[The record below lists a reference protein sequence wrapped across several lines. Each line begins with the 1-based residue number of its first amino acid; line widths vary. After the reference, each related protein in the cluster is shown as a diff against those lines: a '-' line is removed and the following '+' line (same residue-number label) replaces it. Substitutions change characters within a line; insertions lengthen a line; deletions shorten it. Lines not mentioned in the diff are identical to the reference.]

1 MSARTVKEGLSGL
14 LIGLFLKGVICIDF
28 AHFCKGI
35 YGTVE
40 GVANQDSFVVE
51 VFKAAGS
58 SYAFTKKGAYSA
70 SNYGAK
76 LFNGGKPLSKK
87 HRDSFPNPINTTGL
101 VKFLSEHIKKASV
114 RTVMNYFTIPTD
126 ADINIPALTK
136 ALADQLQIIIHEP
149 NSDDDIIA
157 TNYQQYLSQPET
169 DESSFH
175 KPLCDGDAFWVETAP
190 ADRRHVV
197 DFYEH
202 FTHIWKLLNFGKVPW
217 TGRRLIC
224 INEDSITPCAMQLSI
239 DIPDTA
245 PNGRA
250 VLSVEFDA
258 RGDEDTFE
266 SQWVMVDKNN
276 KECYPNYSSPF
287 NITIVVE
294 NKTFKRSGGN

>member
-1 MSARTVKEGLSGL
+1 MKKGLSGL

-28 AHFCKGI
+28 AHFCRGI
-35 YGTVE
+35 YNSTE
-40 GVANQDSFVVE
+40 GVPNQDAFVID

-58 SYAFTKKGAYSA
+58 SYSFTKKGAYSN

-76 LFNGGKPLSKK
+76 LFNGGKLLSRN
-87 HRDSFPNPINTTGL
+87 HRSSFPNPINTTGL
-101 VKFLSEHIKKASV
+101 AKYLSEHIKKASV

-126 ADINIPALTK
+126 ADINASALTK

-149 NSDDDIIA
+149 DSDADIVA

-169 DESSFH
+169 DEPSFH
-175 KPLCDGDAFWVETAP
+175 KPLYDGDAFWIETAS

-202 FTHIWKLLNFGKVPW
+202 FTHTWKLLNSGKVAW

-250 VLSVEFDA
+250 VVSVEFDA

-276 KECYPNYSSPF
+276 RECYPNYSSPF
-287 NITIVVE
+287 NVTIVVE

>member
-1 MSARTVKEGLSGL
+1 M
-14 LIGLFLKGVICIDF
+14 IGLFLKGVICIDF

-35 YGTVE
+35 YGSVE
-40 GVANQDSFVVE
+40 GVANQDFFVVE
-51 VFKAAGS
+51 IFKAAGS
-58 SYAFTKKGAYSA
+58 SYAFTKKDAYST

-87 HRDSFPNPINTTGL
+87 HRDSFPNPINTTGFT
-101 VKFLSEHIKKASV
+101 KYLSEHIKKASV

-126 ADINIPALTK
+126 ADINALALTK
-136 ALADQLQIIIHEP
+136 AIADQLQIIIHEP
-149 NSDDDIIA
+149 DSDADIIA

-169 DESSFH
+169 YELSFH
-175 KPLCDGDAFWVETAP
+175 NPLYAGDAFWIETAT

-202 FTHIWKLLNFGKVPW
+202 FTHTWKLLNSGKIAW
-217 TGRRLIC
+217 TDRRLIC
-224 INEDSITPCAMQLSI
+224 INENAVTPCAMQLSI
-239 DIPDTA
+239 DIPNTA

-250 VLSVEFDA
+250 VVSVEFDA

-276 KECYPNYSSPF
+276 KECFPNYSSPF
-287 NITIVVE
+287 NVMIVVD
-294 NKTFKRSGGN
+294 NKTFTKSGGNKIG

>member
-1 MSARTVKEGLSGL
+1 M
-14 LIGLFLKGVICIDF
+14 
-28 AHFCKGI
+28 
-35 YGTVE
+35 
-40 GVANQDSFVVE
+40 E

-58 SYAFTKKGAYSA
+58 SYAFTKKGAYSS

-87 HRDSFPNPINTTGL
+87 HRDSFPDPINTTGL
-101 VKFLSEHIKKASV
+101 AKYLSEHIKKASV

-126 ADINIPALTK
+126 ADINIPALAK
-136 ALADQLQIIIHEP
+136 ALTDQLQIIIHEP
-149 NSDDDIIA
+149 DSDADIIA

-169 DESSFH
+169 DEPPFH
-175 KPLCDGDAFWVETAP
+175 KPLYAGDAFWIETAP
-190 ADRRHVV
+190 ADRRHEV

-202 FTHIWKLLNFGKVPW
+202 FTHTWELLNSGKVAW

-245 PNGRA
+245 PNERA
-250 VLSVEFDA
+250 VVSVEFDA
-258 RGDEDTFE
+258 RGNEDTFE

-287 NITIVVE
+287 NVTIVVE
-294 NKTFKRSGGN
+294 NRTFKKSGGN

>member
-1 MSARTVKEGLSGL
+1 MKKGLSGL
-14 LIGLFLKGVICIDF
+14 LIGLFLKEVICIDF

-35 YGTVE
+35 YGSVE
-40 GVANQDSFVVE
+40 GVANQDSFVAE
-51 VFKAAGS
+51 VFKVAGS
-58 SYAFTKKGAYSA
+58 SYAFTKKGAYST

-101 VKFLSEHIKKASV
+101 AMFLSENIKKASV

-126 ADINIPALTK
+126 ADINVLALAR

-149 NSDDDIIA
+149 DSNADIIA
-157 TNYQQYLSQPET
+157 TNYQQYLTEPET
-169 DESSFH
+169 GGPAFH
-175 KPLCDGDAFWVETAP
+175 KPLYDGDTFWNETAP

-202 FTHIWKLLNFGKVPW
+202 FTHTWKLLNSGKVAW

-224 INEDSITPCAMQLSI
+224 VNENSITPCAMQQSI
-239 DIPDTA
+239 DIPETA

-250 VLSVEFDA
+250 TVSVEFDA
-258 RGDEDTFE
+258 RGDEKTFE

-287 NITIVVE
+287 NVTIVVE